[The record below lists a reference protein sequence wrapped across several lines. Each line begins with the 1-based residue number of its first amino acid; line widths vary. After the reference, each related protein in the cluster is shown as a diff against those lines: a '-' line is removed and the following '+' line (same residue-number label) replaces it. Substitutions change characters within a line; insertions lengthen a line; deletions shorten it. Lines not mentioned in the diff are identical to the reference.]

1 MGGVPLG
8 GQGGPLGHPEP
19 VLLVGHHQAQPC
31 ELHPLG
37 EEGVGADD
45 QVDLPGGQGLPDFFL
60 GRRGEGAGE
69 QPHPHPCR
77 LQQGGQGAE
86 VLLREYL
93 RGGHEGGLVPRPR
106 RQPGGIGGH
115 HRLAGTHVPL
125 DQPVHGPAR
134 GHVPGN
140 LLHHPPLGPGE
151 GKGEAGEKFLHGPG
165 RDGAAQHVSPPPL
178 QHGQTGGQVEE
189 LLEGQPPPGQL
200 QGLEGLWEVD
210 VPIGEF
216 RLGQFVVQTH
226 PTGQGLGH
234 ILGTGA
240 HRLLG
245 EGAEQVVGDPRRQG
259 VDGDDAAGEVL
270 LSHPL
275 EDGIDHGAAAALLL
289 YHAVKNIFLSGP
301 EGPLHIALVE
311 EGDVQGPRLVHH
323 FQLYQL
329 QPLADAGEAGVLR
342 RHG

>member
-1 MGGVPLG
+1 M
-8 GQGGPLGHPEP
+8 
-19 VLLVGHHQAQPC
+19 
-31 ELHPLG
+31 
-37 EEGVGADD
+37 
-45 QVDLPGGQGLPDFFL
+45 
-60 GRRGEGAGE
+60 
-69 QPHPHPCR
+69 
-77 LQQGGQGAE
+77 
-86 VLLREYL
+86 
-93 RGGHEGGLVPRPR
+93 
-106 RQPGGIGGH
+106 
-115 HRLAGTHVPL
+115 
-125 DQPVHGPAR
+125 
-134 GHVPGN
+134 
-140 LLHHPPLGPGE
+140 
-151 GKGEAGEKFLHGPG
+151 
-165 RDGAAQHVSPPPL
+165 
-178 QHGQTGGQVEE
+178 
-189 LLEGQPPPGQL
+189 
-200 QGLEGLWEVD
+200 D

-216 RLGQFVVQTH
+216 RLGQLVVQTD

-240 HRLLG
+240 HHLLG

-270 LSHPL
+270 LAHPL